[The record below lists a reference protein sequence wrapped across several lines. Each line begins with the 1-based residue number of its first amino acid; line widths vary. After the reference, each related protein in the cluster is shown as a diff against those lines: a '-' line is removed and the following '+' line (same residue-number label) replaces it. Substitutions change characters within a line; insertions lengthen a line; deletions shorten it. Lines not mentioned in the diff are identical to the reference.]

1 MTQKNQVNQNISIR
15 QNLLRES
22 DDDLEISLG
31 SIVLFIIAC

>member
-31 SIVLFIIAC
+31 SIVLFIITC